1 MTRARYTTNLVD
13 WKQVEDSIF
22 DDIIKPT
29 QSKKFKKFEK
39 FQKTS
44 INLENFKK
52 FGMLIFK
59 MSKCYSETCE

>member
-29 QSKKFKKFEK
+29 QSKKFRKISK
-39 FQKTS
+39 
-44 INLENFKK
+44 NLEKL
-52 FGMLIFK
+52 GMLIFK